1 MKRHAA
7 DCFPLPIIMPS
18 EKLDK
23 IADTNW
29 KKKESYFSFD
39 KQT

>member
-23 IADTNW
+23 IADTN
-29 KKKESYFSFD
+29 
-39 KQT
+39 